1 MLSIRWRLTL
11 FHAAA
16 ILVIAGVFIAI
27 LVVVSIRGVM
37 TSVRE
42 TTRARAVEAV
52 QVLESGVAPT
62 DPTLARLSQGDVYL
76 LIRDSSGQ
84 VLAEIGVPSNDIED
98 VGAADRDAVW
108 QSVLASN
115 EVVQEDPAEMFVYA
129 APVAANP
136 SGAVLVEAWK
146 SFDDFGENIIP
157 FVVVTTFGV
166 PVGLVL
172 AIAGSYLLARSALS
186 PVDAIVRAARDIS
199 ERDLSRRLPVQ
210 RPHDELGR
218 LATTF
223 NDLLGR
229 LDVAFHQ
236 REETLHQQRR
246 FVADASHELRTPLTS
261 IQGYARM
268 LGRWALVDPETARES
283 VAAIEREAMRMQAL
297 VDGLLRLA
305 RGDEGVVLD
314 RTATDLR
321 ELAIETLE
329 RVQAGAGQDW
339 GWSLDVPDRPVSA
352 SVDREAM
359 TQAIAILLDNALKYT
374 PPGGHIT
381 ITVREAD
388 GMMEVTVA
396 DTGIGIDATHLPHIF
411 DRFYRVDEA
420 RATGG
425 TGLGLAI
432 ARQIVRQHDGDL
444 NVVSKPGTGSTF
456 VLTIPTPREDGD
468 TETNSHA
475 ADPH

>member
-1 MLSIRWRLTL
+1 MLPIRWRLTL

-16 ILVIAGVFIAI
+16 ILVIAGVFVAI
-27 LVVVSIRGVM
+27 LVVVSIRGVQ

-42 TTRARAVEAV
+42 TARARAVEAV

-62 DPTLARLSQGDVYL
+62 DPTLARLSQGDVNL
-76 LIRDSSGQ
+76 LIRDGSGR
-84 VLAEIGVPSNDIED
+84 VLAEVGVPSNDIED

-108 QSVLASN
+108 RSVLASS
-115 EVVQEDPAEMFVYA
+115 EAVQETPAEMFVYA

-136 SGAVLVEAWK
+136 SGAVVVEAWK

-157 FVVVTTFGV
+157 FVVVTTFGI

-186 PVDAIVRAARDIS
+186 PVDAIVRAAREIS
-199 ERDLSRRLPVQ
+199 ERDLARRLPVE
-210 RPHDELGR
+210 RPRDELGR

-229 LDVAFHQ
+229 LDVAFRQ
-236 REETLHQQRR
+236 REETLAQQRR

-268 LGRWALVDPETARES
+268 LGRWALADPETARES

-305 RGDEGVVLD
+305 RGDEGIVLD
-314 RTATDLR
+314 RVATDLR
-321 ELAIETLE
+321 EIAVDTLE
-329 RVQAGAGQDW
+329 RVQAGATQDL
-339 GWSLDVPDRPVSA
+339 GWSLDVPDSPVCA
-352 SVDREAM
+352 DVDREAI
-359 TQAIAILLDNALKYT
+359 TQTIAILLDNALKYT
-374 PPGGHIT
+374 PRGGQIT
-381 ITVREAD
+381 ITVRGTEN
-388 GMMEVTVA
+388 MTEVAVA
-396 DTGIGIDATHLPHIF
+396 DTGVGIEAGHLPHIF

-420 RATGG
+420 RAGGG

-432 ARQIVRQHDGDL
+432 ARQIVRQHDGDI
-444 NVVSKPGTGSTF
+444 VVSSEPGEGSTF
-456 VLTIPTPREDGD
+456 TLRLP
-468 TETNSHA
+468 A
-475 ADPH
+475 Q